1 MIRQNQKTDK
11 NDALAVAQASQLVDV
26 NFING
31 KTFQQQELQTIMRMR
46 ELAIKHKITLNQQI
60 RLLLLEFNIRVST
73 KAGGLGG
80 TVQAVLED
88 AENSFIMPFRESL
101 EAKQKGYTDTLE
113 RINIYE
119 NALGKVIKEHPE
131 CEKLMA
137 LEGVGVINAVNLYIA
152 IGCDDAGVFKSGRDV
167 SPVQA

>member
-1 MIRQNQKTDK
+1 MFSKPVQCLTNYWKQQALKHGHDARLVSARLVAMIRQNQKTDK

-101 EAKQKGYTDTLE
+101 EAK
-113 RINIYE
+113 
-119 NALGKVIKEHPE
+119 
-131 CEKLMA
+131 
-137 LEGVGVINAVNLYIA
+137 
-152 IGCDDAGVFKSGRDV
+152 
-167 SPVQA
+167 